1 MSIEAAALP
10 QTPVEYPVDGASTS
24 LAPCKPNFLETAYG
38 NVGDGWTRAFPWT
51 LSSTKSDCYS
61 TIYTRPNGGGQR
73 VRVHVRRSYIRD
85 CSAAIFEI
93 THQLRKELQAKRST
107 RFRRRKRG

>member
-1 MSIEAAALP
+1 MIEPLH
-10 QTPVEYPVDGASTS
+10 ESF
-24 LAPCKPNFLETAYG
+24 LATAYT
-38 NVGDGWTRAFPWT
+38 NVGDGWTRVFPWT
-51 LSSTKSDCYS
+51 TSSTRSDCYS

-93 THQLRKELQAKRST
+93 THQLHRDVQAKRAKQGR
-107 RFRRRKRG
+107 RFNRRKRG